1 MPSLYETT
9 APTGEVSSSNFT
21 TLYNASGLA
30 VPNAGA
36 GSVTGNLNVSG
47 NLTVQGTSQL
57 IGAVVI
63 GSTLSTPNYQFP
75 LADGDTDQVLVSDGN
90 GNLYWD
96 DVQNIPGAAYSIS
109 ATTATGGANLT
120 LADSAGGTD
129 SVKFAAG
136 TNVTVTR
143 TDANTITISSS
154 ADDIPDGTAQGQVLY
169 WDGSAWTANSTIT
182 SLATANRFTT
192 ELKNSSK
199 SFSGSAV
206 FRRNYASSTYV
217 EGDASSVIFQVDSDS
232 QAIVPVGTIGYN
244 YSTTNPAL
252 SAYVSTDS
260 FATST
265 EIAKI
270 NLTNVEFNGT
280 NLYLNKNHTGAP
292 SSNAAI
298 IVERGSS
305 TDATLTWNESNDQWE
320 LNNQLYIT
328 SGNLYL
334 NGDVIGINQNDDAV
348 DSYLYMKG
356 SSEYLK
362 WNNTDTRF
370 ELSDQLY
377 SSQTDVPA
385 IFEAQTTTA
394 QASSES
400 VIALQLIERVTDA
413 GSNSTNDAGPAIQ
426 FARTS
431 GASGGPTASFAEIGA
446 NYFGVTN
453 TAEMNFWWS
462 NDNFT
467 ETSPGTYPGTY
478 TMLRLGSND
487 SNFLNNS
494 LYVDYSAQGATAK
507 TATSIT
513 GGNTL
518 VFGSAHGFTA
528 GQRIYYTSATQNGLT
543 QNTYYYVL
551 SSGLTSTQCQ
561 IALVSTGSALA
572 LTNGTGLSL
581 AFYNL
586 INRVGIN
593 TGSPAY
599 TLDVDG
605 DVNVTGDIYV
615 SGYQID
621 INSPAA
627 GQVITFDGTK
637 FINNSVVS
645 ATNIADRFT
654 AELQNSTSGVS
665 GVLAARK
672 NLTSTPY
679 ANVDGSSVVFQ
690 VDSNSQAVATFASVG
705 ARYDA
710 TTPSIGLSVS
720 TNNFTTSTTVAG
732 FDAGA
737 AELSATT
744 LTLNSN
750 HTGAPTLDAS
760 IIVERGS
767 STDANI
773 TWDETND
780 RWTTSNDLAIQP
792 GTTTQIALYLGDNAS
807 VASALT
813 TTTSTST
820 TAVAST
826 TRNTLTG
833 TLSIKDTVTNA
844 LHTVSFTALR
854 NGATALLTTYGELY
868 TASAL
873 ATFTADISGGSVRLL
888 ATPASSNNTTFTVVR
903 TGIN

>member
-57 IGAVVI
+57 IGAVVL
-63 GSTLSTPNYQFP
+63 GSTLSTPNYTFP
-75 LADGDTDQVLVSDGN
+75 LPDGSTDQVLVTDGS
-90 GNLYWD
+90 GNLYWT
-96 DVQNIPGAAYSIS
+96 DVTAIPGAAYSIS

-129 SVKFAAG
+129 SVKFAGG
-136 TNVTVTR
+136 TNITVSR

-182 SLATANRFTT
+182 SLATTNRFTT

-199 SFSGSAV
+199 SFSASAV
-206 FRRNYASSTYV
+206 FRRNYASGTYV
-217 EGDASSVIFQVDSDS
+217 EGDPSSVIFQVDSDS
-232 QAIVPVGTIGYN
+232 QATLPIGTIGYN
-244 YSTTNPAL
+244 YSTTNPTL
-252 SAYVSTDS
+252 SAYVSTDG

-292 SSNAAI
+292 SSNAAL

-305 TDATLTWNESNDQWE
+305 TDASLTWNETNDQWE

-328 SGNLYL
+328 SGNLYV
-334 NGDVIGINQNDDAV
+334 NGEVAGVNQDSTAV
-348 DSYLYMKG
+348 DSYIYLKG
-356 SSEYLK
+356 STQYLK
-362 WNNTDTRF
+362 WDNTNTRF
-370 ELSDQLY
+370 EFSDQLFITNT
-377 SSQTDVPA
+377 SQAA
-385 IFEAQTTTA
+385 ILERQTTTG
-394 QASSES
+394 QTSTES
-400 VIALQLIERVTDA
+400 VPALQLIERVTDA
-413 GSNSTNDAGPAIQ
+413 GSNATDDAGPGIM
-426 FARTS
+426 FGRTS
-431 GASGGPTASFAEIGA
+431 GAVGTGTTVNFAEIGA
-446 NYFGVTN
+446 NYYGSTN
-453 TAEMNFWWS
+453 TAEYRFLWS
-462 NDNFT
+462 DDNFT
-467 ETSPGTYPGTY
+467 ETSPGVYPGTY
-478 TMLRLGSND
+478 TLLRLGSDNA
-487 SNFLNNS
+487 NFQNNS
-494 LYVDYSAQGATAK
+494 IYVDYS
-507 TATSIT
+507 
-513 GGNTL
+513 
-518 VFGSAHGFTA
+518 TA
-528 GQRIYYTSATQNGLT
+528 GAA
-543 QNTYYYVL
+543 
-551 SSGLTSTQCQ
+551 Q
-561 IALVSTGSALA
+561 I
-572 LTNGTGLSL
+572 
-581 AFYNL
+581 
-586 INRVGIN
+586 GIN

-599 TLDVDG
+599 TLDVNG

-645 ATNIADRFT
+645 ATSSTNRFT
-654 AELQNSTSGVS
+654 AEYQNSTSGVS
-665 GVLAARK
+665 SALLVRK
-672 NLTSTPY
+672 NFTSTPY
-679 ANVDGSSVVFQ
+679 ASGDGSSVVFQ
-690 VDSNSQAVATFASVG
+690 VDSNSQAVSTFASVG

-720 TNNFTTSTTVAG
+720 TDNFTTVTPVAG

-750 HTGAPTLDAS
+750 HTGAPTQDAS
-760 IIVERGS
+760 IVVERGS

-792 GTTTQIALYLGDNAS
+792 GATTQIALYLGDNAS

-820 TAVAST
+820 TSVAST

-873 ATFTADISGGSVRLL
+873 ATFTADISGGGSVRLL
-888 ATPASSNNTTFTVVR
+888 VTPASSNNTTFTVVR

>member
-9 APTGEVSSSNFT
+9 AIVGDVSSSNFT
-21 TLYNASGLA
+21 TLYNSSGLSAPNTGGGA
-30 VPNAGA
+30 V
-36 GSVTGNLNVSG
+36 SGNLNVGG
-47 NLTVQGTSQL
+47 NLTVQGTSLLQ
-57 IGAVVI
+57 GAVTL
-63 GSTLSTPNYQFP
+63 GSTLSLPSYTFPNT
-75 LADGDTDQVLVSDGN
+75 DGTTYQVLTTDGS
-90 GNLYWD
+90 GNLTWSS
-96 DVQNIPGAAYSIS
+96 VQTLPGANYTIS
-109 ATTATGGANLT
+109 ASTATGGADLDLVSGVT
-120 LADSAGGTD
+120 TD
-129 SVKFAAG
+129 SVKFAGG
-136 TNVTVTR
+136 TNITVTR

-169 WDGSAWTANSTIT
+169 WDGTAWTADSTIT

-206 FRRNYASSTYV
+206 FRRNYGSSAYV
-217 EGDASSVIFQVDSDS
+217 EDDATSVIFQVDSDS
-232 QAIVPVGTIGYN
+232 QAIVPVGTIGYK
-244 YSTTNPAL
+244 YSTTNPTF
-252 SAYVSTDS
+252 SAIVSTDS

-270 NLTNVEFNGT
+270 NLTNIEFNGT

-292 SSNAAI
+292 SSNAAV

-305 TDATLTWNESNDQWE
+305 TDASLTWNETTDQWE
-320 LNNQLYIT
+320 LSNQLYIT
-328 SGNLYL
+328 NGNLYV
-334 NGDVIGINQNDDAV
+334 NGEVVGINQDSTAV

-356 SSEYLK
+356 STQYLK
-362 WNNTDTRF
+362 WNNTLQRF
-370 ELSDQLY
+370 EFSDSLFN
-377 SSQTDVPA
+377 STANEPPA
-385 IFEAQTTTA
+385 QFERQITSA
-394 QASSES
+394 QASSGEMPN
-400 VIALQLIERVTDA
+400 ALRLTERVTDA
-413 GSNSTNDAGPAIQ
+413 VSNSTDNGGSSIL
-426 FARTS
+426 FSRTS
-431 GASGGPTASFAEIGA
+431 GASGGAEKLYGLIGSR
-446 NYFGVTN
+446 YYGTTN
-453 TAEMNFWWS
+453 TADISLQWS
-462 NDNFT
+462 SDNFT
-467 ETSPGTYPGTY
+467 ETSPGVYPNTYQ
-478 TMLRLGSND
+478 LARWGS
-487 SNFLNNS
+487 SNANFFNNS
-494 LYVDYSAQGATAK
+494 LYVNYT
-507 TATSIT
+507 
-513 GGNTL
+513 
-518 VFGSAHGFTA
+518 TA
-528 GQRIYYTSATQNGLT
+528 GAAQ
-543 QNTYYYVL
+543 
-551 SSGLTSTQCQ
+551 
-561 IALVSTGSALA
+561 
-572 LTNGTGLSL
+572 
-581 AFYNL
+581 
-586 INRVGIN
+586 VGIN

-599 TLDVDG
+599 TLDVNG
-605 DVNVTGDIYV
+605 DANVSGDIYI

-654 AELQNSTSGVS
+654 TELQNSTSGVS

-679 ANVDGSSVVFQ
+679 ASGDGASVVFQ

-720 TNNFTTSTTVAG
+720 TNNFTTATTVAG

-750 HTGAPTLDAS
+750 HTGAPTQNAS
-760 IIVERGS
+760 IVVERGS

-780 RWTTSNDLAIQP
+780 RWTTSNDLIIQP
-792 GTTTQIALYLGDNAS
+792 GVTSQITLGLGDNAS
-807 VASALT
+807 FASALT
-813 TTTSTST
+813 TTTTTSA
-820 TAVAST
+820 TAIAST

-833 TLSIKDTVTNA
+833 TVSIEDTVTNA

-854 NGATALLTTYGELY
+854 NGATAMLTTYGELY

-873 ATFTADISGGSVRLL
+873 ATFTADISGSSVRLL

-903 TGIN
+903 TSIN